1 MAHSI
6 GAGRGER
13 DYREVFAEALPRVL
27 AALRGSCTVS
37 ELDRNLPSDRD

>member
-13 DYREVFAEALPRVL
+13 DYREVLALPRVL
-27 AALRGSCTVS
+27 AALRGSRTVS